1 MGNKT
6 RYKSNYIPSCRGRFF
21 LKLRPTD
28 VPERLGET
36 SK

>member
-6 RYKSNYIPSCRGRFF
+6 RYKSNYIPSCRGRF